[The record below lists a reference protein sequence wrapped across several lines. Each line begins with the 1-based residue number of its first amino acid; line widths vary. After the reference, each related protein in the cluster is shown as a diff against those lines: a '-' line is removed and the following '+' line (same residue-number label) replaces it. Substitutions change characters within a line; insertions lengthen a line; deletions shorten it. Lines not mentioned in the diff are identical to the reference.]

1 MLAVPPRRDVLR
13 SSRGLILAGFLLLL
27 TSWGL
32 IFAMVLHLIPSP
44 LWLSAVTFFGSVG
57 GLFLGV
63 LGAALYVAENRHPE

>member
-1 MLAVPPRRDVLR
+1 
-13 SSRGLILAGFLLLL
+13 
-27 TSWGL
+27 
-32 IFAMVLHLIPSP
+32 MVLHLIPSP